1 MNARLCRPCLGLA
14 LSFAVAVALS
24 AADPADPQPPAVP
37 GRAPDRLALNDQYD
51 RPQTLAFPHTN
62 VVVLL
67 MADRD
72 GSEEIDGWVTAIK
85 ARHAGRVEMRGLA
98 DVRGVPWLLRSRIRK
113 KFQEQRKYP
122 VMMDWTG
129 EACARFGLKAG
140 VANVL
145 VLGRDGRIEGRWT
158 GAAKEEAVG
167 QASKSLEQAL
177 ARPVVPAKSP

>member
-1 MNARLCRPCLGLA
+1 MGLGVAFFL
-14 LSFAVAVALS
+14 AVAWPAAAAPVEPQAL
-24 AADPADPQPPAVP
+24 PVP
-37 GRAPDRLALNDQYD
+37 DRAPDKLALNDQYD
-51 RPQTLAFPHTN
+51 RPQTLSFPHTN

-85 ARHAGRVEMRGLA
+85 SGYGGRVELRGLA

-122 VMMDWTG
+122 VMMDWSG
-129 EACARFGLKAG
+129 EACGRFGLKPG

-145 VLGRDGRIEGRWT
+145 VLGRDGRIESRLAGP
-158 GAAKEEAVG
+158 AKETPVRDASAAV
-167 QASKSLEQAL
+167 ERAL
-177 ARPVVPAKSP
+177 ARPMVPAKSP